1 MRGKAAVPRA
11 ERVAKNTAK
20 TRDGA
25 FSEARKH

>member
-1 MRGKAAVPRA
+1 MRGKAAVLRA
-11 ERVAKNTAK
+11 ERVPKTTAK